1 VGNVRECPDVIQ
13 IMYLHF
19 GHLSHNLTVY
29 FFTLHCGIVPIHT
42 LTTYAVSFDL
52 TDRSLI

>member
-1 VGNVRECPDVIQ
+1 MGNVRECPDVIQ